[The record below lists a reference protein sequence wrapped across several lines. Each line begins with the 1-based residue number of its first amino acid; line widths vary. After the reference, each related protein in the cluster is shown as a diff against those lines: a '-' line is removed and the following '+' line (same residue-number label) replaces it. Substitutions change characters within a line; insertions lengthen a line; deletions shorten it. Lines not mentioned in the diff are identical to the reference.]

1 MQERTSIHGQWSS
14 RFVFILAV
22 TGSAVGLGNFWRF
35 PYIAG
40 ENGGGAF
47 VLVYLACVC
56 VIALPIMMSEI
67 LLGRR
72 GRRNPITTMQLL
84 GEEEAGQ
91 PGWRFVGFV
100 GMLAG
105 ILILSYYSVIAGWSF
120 AYAIK
125 AATGAFVGIDAERV
139 AELFRRHTGSW
150 IVLGVWH
157 TLFMAMT
164 VAVVARGV
172 ERGLERAVQVI
183 MPALLVLVL
192 LLLGSALE
200 SGSFVRGAAFLLR
213 PDFSALTPS
222 GALVALGHA
231 LFSLSLGMGVLMAY
245 GAYLPQ
251 DTPIAST
258 SVIVAAADTALGL
271 LAGLAVFPIVFA
283 HGLNPAEGPG
293 LAFQTLPL
301 AFGEMPGGVFAAS
314 AFFFLLTGAAWT
326 SAIGLLEPAVAWL
339 TETRGMSRPAAA
351 LGVGTAVW
359 LLGFLTVFS
368 FNVLRDLRVWRGT
381 LYANIDFVA
390 TNLLLPVSGISI
402 AFFAGWIM
410 CRNSSAQELDT
421 ASGPR
426 YAWWRFLTRY
436 VAPVGVA
443 LLLVNAAADLLSPA
457 E

>member
-1 MQERTSIHGQWSS
+1 
-14 RFVFILAV
+14 
-22 TGSAVGLGNFWRF
+22 
-35 PYIAG
+35 
-40 ENGGGAF
+40 
-47 VLVYLACVC
+47 
-56 VIALPIMMSEI
+56 
-67 LLGRR
+67 
-72 GRRNPITTMQLL
+72 
-84 GEEEAGQ
+84 
-91 PGWRFVGFV
+91 
-100 GMLAG
+100 
-105 ILILSYYSVIAGWSF
+105 
-120 AYAIK
+120 
-125 AATGAFVGIDAERV
+125 
-139 AELFRRHTGSW
+139 
-150 IVLGVWH
+150 
-157 TLFMAMT
+157 
-164 VAVVARGV
+164 
-172 ERGLERAVQVI
+172 
-183 MPALLVLVL
+183 
-192 LLLGSALE
+192 
-200 SGSFVRGAAFLLR
+200 
-213 PDFSALTPS
+213 
-222 GALVALGHA
+222 
-231 LFSLSLGMGVLMAY
+231 MGVLMAY

-339 TETRGMSRPAAA
+339 TETRGLSRPAAA